1 MTATIIN
8 GKEIARQ
15 IGEELKIEVE
25 VLRVTR
31 GIVPGLATII
41 VGCDGPSLVYVANKV
56 AMCQKLNMHSERYD
70 LPAHTSEAKLLELI
84 SQLNTSPHIHG
95 VLVQLPLPRHISET
109 QVLMAIDPMKDV
121 DGTHPINVGKMI
133 IGESDF
139 LPCTPAGIQELL
151 IRSQV
156 ETDGAD
162 VVVVGRSNT
171 VGKPMAQLLLQAN
184 ATVTICHTGTKD
196 MAAITKQADILIAA
210 VGVPE
215 MVKGDMLKPGCVVI
229 DVGVNRIDNPD
240 KSSDKKTKLVG
251 DAHFDSCK
259 DVASKIT
266 PVPGGVGPMTITML
280 MANTLKAAKLRI
292 KK

>member
-1 MTATIIN
+1 MTAKIIN

-41 VGCDGPSLVYVANKV
+41 VGHDGPSLVYVANKV

-70 LPAHTSEAKLLELI
+70 LPSHTSEESLLGLI
-84 SQLNTSPHIHG
+84 NQLNLSPHIHG

-109 QVLMAIDPMKDV
+109 HVLMAIDPMKDV

-139 LPCTPAGIQELL
+139 LPCTPAGIHELL
-151 IRSQV
+151 IRTGV
-156 ETDGAD
+156 EISGAD

-171 VGKPMAQLLLQAN
+171 VGKPIASILVQKKPDAG
-184 ATVTICHTGTKD
+184 ATVTICHSHTRDLEYHTLH
-196 MAAITKQADILIAA
+196 ADILIAA
-210 VGVPE
+210 TGKPRRITAD
-215 MVKGDMLKPGCVVI
+215 MVKEGAVVI
-229 DVGVNRIDNPD
+229 DVGTNEVGKTAEGKRI
-240 KSSDKKTKLVG
+240 LVG
-251 DAHFDSCK
+251 DVDFESVKEKAG
-259 DVASKIT
+259 AIT
-266 PVPGGVGPMTITML
+266 PVPGGVGAVVAHRPFR
-280 MANTLKAAKLRI
+280 RI
-292 KK
+292 GGGND